1 MCFQWQKII
10 IFSILLFNT
19 QINIFIK
26 MKVTTN
32 EDESLPIELL
42 QKDFQIT
49 EDEIK
54 SHATLKLTVNKIN
67 L

>member
-1 MCFQWQKII
+1 MFSMTKII
-10 IFSILLFNT
+10 IFSFLLFNT

>member
-1 MCFQWQKII
+1 
-10 IFSILLFNT
+10 
-19 QINIFIK
+19 

-32 EDESLPIELL
+32 VDESLPIELL

-54 SHATLKLTVNKIN
+54 THATLKLTVIKNY
-67 L
+67 LL

>member
-1 MCFQWQKII
+1 
-10 IFSILLFNT
+10 
-19 QINIFIK
+19 

-32 EDESLPIELL
+32 VDESLPIELL

-49 EDEIK
+49 EDEVK
-54 SHATLKLTVNKIN
+54 THATLKLTVIKNN

>member
-1 MCFQWQKII
+1 MFSMTKII